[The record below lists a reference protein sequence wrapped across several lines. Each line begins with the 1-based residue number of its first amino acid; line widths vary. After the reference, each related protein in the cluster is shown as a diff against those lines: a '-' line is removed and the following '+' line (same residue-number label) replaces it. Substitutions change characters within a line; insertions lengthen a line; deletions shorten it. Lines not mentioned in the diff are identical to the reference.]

1 MENIKIKSLGPIKEA
16 DVNFGDLTFFVGPQ
30 ASGKSIVL
38 QLIKL
43 LIDKKGIESTLDNYG
58 YIWGLN
64 ISDNL
69 TRFFGEGMDNIWN
82 TNTKINFDG
91 LQYDL
96 DYLLPSSFSKREKLT
111 SKWDKLYYIPAQ
123 RVVSL
128 NYGWPRFFTDYED
141 SVPYVLRDYSERLR
155 KYLEMRGRFDEDD
168 EDGIDRNILF
178 PQEGKLNEQLNTSFN
193 DSIFHGGTLQI
204 DKTAKKR
211 LKLNQDDLNI
221 PFMAWSSGQKEFMPL
236 LISFYQLCVARPRG
250 RRRGVDYVV
259 IEEPEMGLHPEAIKS
274 VILQILELLSR
285 GYQVIVSTHSPMLLE
300 FAWAFNILKEEN
312 APATA
317 FDKLFDINENDPT
330 KSFFDKDLIRKNI
343 KTYYFNRVDGK
354 VIVKNISSLDA
365 GSTDLAVAEWGG
377 ISSFASKAA
386 DIVSTIVANNG

>member
-1 MENIKIKSLGPIKEA
+1 MKNIKIKSLGPIKEA
-16 DVNFGDLTFFVGPQ
+16 NINFGDLTFFVGPQ

-58 YIWGLN
+58 YVWGLN
-64 ISDNL
+64 IHDNL
-69 TRFFGEGMDNIWN
+69 TRFFGEGMDDVWN

-91 LQYDL
+91 VQYDL

-111 SKWDKLYYIPAQ
+111 LKWDKLYYIPAQ

-128 NYGWPRFFTDYED
+128 NYGWPRFFNDYED
-141 SVPYVLRDYSERLR
+141 SVPYVLRDFSERLR
-155 KYLEMRGRFDEDD
+155 RYLEMRVRFDEED
-168 EDGIDRNILF
+168 EDGIDRKIIF
-178 PQEGKLNEQLNTSFN
+178 PQEGKLNERLNTSFN

-211 LKLNQDDLNI
+211 LKLNQDDLSI

-236 LISFYQLCVARPRG
+236 LISFYQLCVARPGG

-274 VILQILELLSR
+274 VILQIIELLSR
-285 GYQVIVSTHSPMLLE
+285 GYQVIVSTHSPVLLE
-300 FAWAFNILKEEN
+300 FAWAFNILKKEK
-312 APATA
+312 APITA
-317 FDKLFDINENDPT
+317 FDDLFDFPKNNRIN
-330 KSFFDKDLIRKNI
+330 SFFSDELINKSIN
-343 KTYYFNRVDGK
+343 TYYFDR
-354 VIVKNISSLDA
+354 KNGSVTVQDITSLDA
-365 GSTDLAVAEWGG
+365 GSKDLAIAEWGG
-377 ISSFASKAA
+377 LSSFSAKAN